1 MANLIR
7 NKRRPKLITPSN
19 SSFSNCVQDQLFSP
33 PLRKPLETFKPVIY
47 LDEQGRRHGRVSDHL
62 LQQKIEQDRQKL
74 KKHPVPRVHPS
85 STLYGIRNPN
95 IAALI
100 RDVPIENDDD
110 NDEDDKD
117 KLRADDEVKFIEY
130 KRLSK
135 PATSKSGTRRISTIS
150 GKQSVKFDTTP
161 SVDMARLA
169 AESHLT
175 ELDDIDDVDDDDT
188 ENEDDDDDE
197 DLESI
202 KPVGNVI
209 SIMWETF
216 SLLSRKIPMSMIRLE
231 QQKVDLAFPKHHQH

>member
-7 NKRRPKLITPSN
+7 NKRRPKLVTPSN
-19 SSFSNCVQDQLFSP
+19 SSFSHCVQDQLFSP
-33 PLRKPLETFKPVIY
+33 PLRRPLDTFKPVLY

-62 LQQKIEQDRQKL
+62 LQQQIEQDRQRL
-74 KKHPVPRVHPS
+74 KRQPVPRVPPS

-100 RDVPIENDDD
+100 RDVPVQNDDD
-110 NDEDDKD
+110 EDED

-135 PATSKSGTRRISTIS
+135 PATSKSGNRRISTIS

-175 ELDDIDDVDDDDT
+175 ELDDIDDVDDDDS
-188 ENEDDDDDE
+188 ENEDDE
-197 DLESI
+197 EELESSTPMVCFLI
-202 KPVGNVI
+202 ENQRRC
-209 SIMWETF
+209 SIVLICIVEKTGY
-216 SLLSRKIPMSMIRLE
+216 
-231 QQKVDLAFPKHHQH
+231 Q